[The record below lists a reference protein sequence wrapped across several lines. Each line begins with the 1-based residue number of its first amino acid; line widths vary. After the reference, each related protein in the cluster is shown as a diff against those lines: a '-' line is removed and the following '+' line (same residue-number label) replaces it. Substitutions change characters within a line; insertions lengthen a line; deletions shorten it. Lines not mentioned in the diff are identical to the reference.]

1 MAASVLV
8 IDELG
13 ALAERVDVVLRRR
26 FRVSRISQLDA
37 TLESRHFDVALIAP
51 GPKQAELCV
60 KVRESGVA
68 QDVVVLASSPSL
80 EETVIAI
87 RARASDFVPN
97 GDDPEEVV
105 TRINEVVD
113 LAKLRKELG
122 RLRTERPSASS
133 FPELIGESSA
143 MKHLRDL
150 LERVAAGTSSVLITG
165 ESGSGKELAARC
177 LHGHGPRR
185 VGAFVA
191 LAPSKPAE
199 LANIEAFALSK
210 RAPGLSS
217 ESRPHAAQAAGGTI
231 FVDDVAELSIEL
243 QTQLLR
249 LLQQRR
255 ARSQQDGV
263 MGDRVIVGTRT
274 DLATEVAAGRFRQD
288 LFLHLN
294 ATQVSLPPLRRRGRD
309 VLLLAEH
316 FIRRAS
322 TPLRPVRGLTPG
334 AARAILA
341 HSWPGNVRELENCIG
356 TAIANARYDH
366 VTTADLPA
374 AVRGQVGPSSSD
386 GAAIMALS
394 ELERAHIL
402 HVLRSVNGNKA
413 LTSRRLGLDRK
424 TLYRKLKAYGIDEEL
439 QGGNTRAGSH

>member
-26 FRVSRISQLDA
+26 FRVSVVAQLDA
-37 TLESRHFDVALIAP
+37 ALESRHFDVALIAP
-51 GPKQAELCV
+51 GPKQAEWCV
-60 KVRESGVA
+60 KVREAGVA

-80 EETVIAI
+80 EDTVVAI

-113 LAKLRKELG
+113 LSKLRKELG

-150 LERVAAGTSSVLITG
+150 LERVATGAGSVLITG
-165 ESGSGKELAARC
+165 ETGCGKELVARC
-177 LHGHGPRR
+177 LHAHGPRR

-191 LAPSKPAE
+191 LAPSPAD
-199 LANIEAFALSK
+199 LAALEAFTQ
-210 RAPGLSS
+210 
-217 ESRPHAAQAAGGTI
+217 SRRPAGNGDPRVHAAASAGGTL
-231 FVDDVAELSIEL
+231 FVDDVAELTL
-243 QTQLLR
+243 DQQTQLLR

-255 ARSQQDGV
+255 ARSPQDGLG
-263 MGDRVIVGTRT
+263 GDRVIVGTRA
-274 DLATEVAAGRFRQD
+274 DLASEVAAGRFRQD

-322 TPLRPVRGLTPG
+322 TPLRPVVGLTPG
-334 AARAILA
+334 AAKAILA
-341 HSWPGNVRELENCIG
+341 HSWPGNVRELENCIAA
-356 TAIANARYDH
+356 AIGCARYDH

-374 AVRGQVGPSSSD
+374 SVRGQVGPSSSD
-386 GAAIMALS
+386 GATIMALS

-439 QGGNTRAGSH
+439 QGGTRSHSG

>member
-13 ALAERVDVVLRRR
+13 ALAERVDVVLKRR
-26 FRVSRISQLDA
+26 FRVSRATNLDSN
-37 TLESRHFDVALIAP
+37 LENRYFDVALIAP
-51 GPKQAELCV
+51 CPRQAELCM
-60 KVRESGVA
+60 KVREAGVA
-68 QDVVVLASSPSL
+68 QDVVVLASRPSL
-80 EETVIAI
+80 EDTVTAI

-97 GDDPEEVV
+97 GDDPDEVV
-105 TRINEVVD
+105 TRINEIVD
-113 LAKLRKELG
+113 LAKLRKELD

-133 FPELIGESSA
+133 FPELVGESSA

-150 LERVAAGTSSVLITG
+150 LERVAPGNGSVLITG
-165 ESGSGKELAARC
+165 EAGTGKELVARC
-177 LHGHGPRR
+177 LHTYGPRR
-185 VGAFVA
+185 MGPFVA
-191 LAPSKPAE
+191 LSPSKPSD
-199 LANIEAFALSK
+199 LASIEAFTQSK
-210 RAPGLSS
+210 RVPPGSDRLHV
-217 ESRPHAAQAAGGTI
+217 PQAASGTVFI
-231 FVDDVAELSIEL
+231 DDVAELPQEL
-243 QTQLLR
+243 QLQLLR

-255 ARSQQDGV
+255 ARTQPDAVS
-263 MGDRVIVGTRT
+263 GDRVIVGTRA
-274 DLATEVAAGRFRQD
+274 DLGQEVAMGRFRQD

-316 FIRRAS
+316 FIRRTS

-341 HSWPGNVRELENCIG
+341 HTWPGNVRELETCIVS
-356 TAIANARYDH
+356 AIANARYDH
-366 VTTADLPA
+366 VTTGDLPA
-374 AVRGQVGPSSSD
+374 VVRGQVGPASGD
-386 GAAIMALS
+386 GAGIMALS

-439 QGGNTRAGSH
+439 QAGRAASQSS

>member
-13 ALAERVDVVLRRR
+13 ALAEQVDVVLRRR
-26 FRVSRISQLDA
+26 FRVSRVTQLDA
-37 TLESRHFDVALIAP
+37 ALESRHFDVALIAP

-60 KVRESGVA
+60 KVREARVA
-68 QDVVVLASSPSL
+68 EDVVVLASSPSL
-80 EETVIAI
+80 EDTVVAI

-113 LAKLRKELG
+113 LSKLRKELG
-122 RLRTERPSASS
+122 RLRTERPTATS
-133 FPELIGESSA
+133 FPDLIGDSSA

-150 LERVAAGTSSVLITG
+150 LERVATGGGSVLITG
-165 ESGSGKELAARC
+165 ESGCGKELVARC

-191 LAPSKPAE
+191 LCPSKPAD
-199 LANIEAFALSK
+199 LAAFEAFAQSRRSTLNGDS
-210 RAPGLSS
+210 RA
-217 ESRPHAAQAAGGTI
+217 HAAPMAGGTVFI
-231 FVDDVAELSIEL
+231 DDVAELSIEQ
-243 QTQLLR
+243 QTNLLR

-255 ARSQQDGV
+255 ARSAQDGLA
-263 MGDRVIVGTRT
+263 GDRVIVGTRA
-274 DLATEVAAGRFRQD
+274 DLSSEVASGRFRQD
-288 LFLHLN
+288 LFQHLN

-334 AARAILA
+334 AAKAILA

-356 TAIANARYDH
+356 AAIANARYDH

-374 AVRGQVGPSSSD
+374 SVRGQVGPSSSD
-386 GAAIMALS
+386 GATIMALS

-439 QGGNTRAGSH
+439 QGGSRSHSG

>member
-13 ALAERVDVVLRRR
+13 ALAERVDLVLRRR
-26 FRVSRISQLDA
+26 FRVSRVAQLDA
-37 TLESRHFDVALIAP
+37 LESRHFDVALIAP

-60 KVRESGVA
+60 KVREAGVA

-80 EETVIAI
+80 EDTVVAI

-97 GDDPEEVV
+97 GDDPDEVV

-113 LAKLRKELG
+113 LSKLRKELG
-122 RLRTERPSASS
+122 RLRSERPSATS
-133 FPELIGESSA
+133 FPDLIGESSA

-150 LERVAAGTSSVLITG
+150 LERVATGGGSVLITG
-165 ESGSGKELAARC
+165 ESGCGKELVARC
-177 LHGHGPRR
+177 LHAHGPRR
-185 VGAFVA
+185 VGPFVP
-191 LAPSKPAE
+191 LCPSKPAD
-199 LANIEAFALSK
+199 LATLEGFMLSRRPALNGDS
-210 RAPGLSS
+210 RAHSAP
-217 ESRPHAAQAAGGTI
+217 AAGGTV
-231 FVDDVAELSIEL
+231 FVDDVADLSIDQ

-263 MGDRVIVGTRT
+263 AGERVIVGTRA
-274 DLATEVAAGRFRQD
+274 DLASEVAAGRFRQD

-309 VLLLAEH
+309 VLLLSEH

-334 AARAILA
+334 AAKAILA
-341 HSWPGNVRELENCIG
+341 HSWPGNVRELENCISA
-356 TAIANARYDH
+356 AIANARYDH

-374 AVRGQVGPSSSD
+374 SVRGQVGPSSSD
-386 GAAIMALS
+386 GATIMALS

-439 QGGNTRAGSH
+439 QGGTRSHSG